1 MQNMQSA
8 VDHLKTHQ
16 AKWPATYEE
25 LVAECNNLSDF
36 SAEDKKEFMEK
47 LPKKTYNNADEVI
60 AALGWT
66 GGGASVPPA
75 GQGGMGGGQMG
86 GGSM

>member
-1 MQNMQSA
+1 MQKMQD
-8 VDHLKTHQ
+8 VVEHLKTHHT
-16 AKWPATYEE
+16 KWPATYEE

-36 SAEDKKEFMEK
+36 SAEDKRELMEK
-47 LPKKTYNNADEVI
+47 LPKKSYNTADEVL
-60 AALGWT
+60 AALGSM
-66 GGGASVPPA
+66 GGGTGT

>member
-1 MQNMQSA
+1 MQGTI
-8 VDHLKTHQ
+8 DHLKTHHT
-16 AKWPATYEE
+16 KWPATYEE

-36 SAEDKKEFMEK
+36 SAEDKRELMEK
-47 LPKKTYNNADEVI
+47 LPKKSYNTADEVL
-60 AALGWT
+60 AALGSM
-66 GGGASVPPA
+66 GGGTGT

>member
-1 MQNMQSA
+1 MQNMQGTI
-8 VDHLKTHQ
+8 DHLKTHHT
-16 AKWPATYEE
+16 KWPATYEE

-36 SAEDKKEFMEK
+36 SAEDKRELMEK
-47 LPKKTYNNADEVI
+47 LPKKSYNTADEVL
-60 AALGWT
+60 AALGSM
-66 GGGASVPPA
+66 GGGTGT

>member
-1 MQNMQSA
+1 MQNMQSV
-8 VDHLKTHQ
+8 VDHLKTHHT
-16 AKWPATYEE
+16 KWPATYEE
-25 LVAECNNLSDF
+25 LVAECNQLSDF

-47 LPKKTYNNADEVI
+47 LPKKTYNTADEVLT
-60 AALGWT
+60 ALGSM
-66 GGGASVPPA
+66 GGGAGAPPA